1 MAPEKLEIFYDGDC
15 PVCAAWMRM
24 ARLREV
30 AGDVELIDAR
40 MGDPRVI
47 ALMRDGFDLD
57 QGMVV
62 RWQRR
67 IYYGAEAMTLLSML
81 SEARGPLMR
90 LQRGLFER
98 PALARLIYPFLVR
111 GRLLLLRLL
120 GRRKIGGFENNPDAG
135 E

>member
-15 PVCAAWMRM
+15 PVCAAWMRI